1 MLTDCKKSF
10 LLLSGMFIFIPVL
23 FESYSC
29 RQFLECRHIA
39 NLFDTNRLYNPYRSD
54 PVSLQRQAPFCDFH
68 PSSSL
73 GRIAQIRTITA
84 TIIERWVTGDFFLF
98 LGNFGSRFFWSFFLR
113 LLEPASSLSLLA
125 IAIGP
130 EL

>member
-10 LLLSGMFIFIPVL
+10 LLLRVCL
-23 FESYSC
+23 FLYLCFLNHIVC

-39 NLFDTNRLYNPYRSD
+39 NLFDTNRLYNPYRPD
-54 PVSLQRQAPFCDFH
+54 PVSLQRQATCLRLSPL
-68 PSSSL
+68 PSSL

-98 LGNFGSRFFWSFFLR
+98 FGNFGSRFFWSFFS
-113 LLEPASSLSLLA
+113 ASSRTCFFSVS
-125 IAIGP
+125 ISDRYRS
-130 EL
+130 